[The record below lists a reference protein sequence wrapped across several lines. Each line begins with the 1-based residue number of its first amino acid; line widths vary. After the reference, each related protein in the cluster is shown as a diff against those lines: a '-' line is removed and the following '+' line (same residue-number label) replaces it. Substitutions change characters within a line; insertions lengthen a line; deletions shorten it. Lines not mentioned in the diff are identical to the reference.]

1 MGDSA
6 ALSDKQNNHLKV
18 VKSFD
23 DLMGGNTFAML
34 GEQTI
39 LFKNEKGEHVLFK
52 IDPKVKYT
60 ANDFLKLPEGAPF
73 ELLNGKLI
81 NMPSPFDQHQS
92 IAANIH
98 LILGHYI
105 KKNKLGTLRFAPLD
119 VHLDED
125 NIVQPDLLFIAN
137 DRKNIINKWVIGAPD
152 VVIEIFSN
160 STKKKDKNAKF
171 KLYQKHGV
179 LEYWL
184 VDPEIKSVEIYI
196 LKSKKFILK
205 DKYSEGE
212 KLKSDIIKGFEMVTN
227 EIFETEN

>member
-6 ALSDKQNNHLKV
+6 ALSDKPNNHLKV

-73 ELLNGKLI
+73 ELLNGKLTY
-81 NMPSPFDQHQS
+81 MASPKILHQ
-92 IAANIH
+92 
-98 LILGHYI
+98 LILGNI
-105 KKNKLGTLRFAPLD
+105 LSFLFLFVKKNKIGQVISSPMD
-119 VHLDED
+119 VHFDKN
-125 NIVQPDLLFIAN
+125 NIVQPDILFVSN
-137 DRKNIINKWVIGAPD
+137 ENKKIIQEYVIGAPD

-212 KLKSDIIKGFEMVTN
+212 KLKSDIIKGFEMATS